1 MDELKRYALSSA
13 GRMFP
18 DSNGGWVFHES
29 ARAALDSLKAQ
40 LATEREAHARTLAAL
55 KLRGCDFHEF
65 KADGWTACAAEMPL
79 DQKGWC
85 RTCAAIAAAEV
96 TP

>member
-1 MDELKRYALSSA
+1 MSYCPKCKKTGGCTHTDRQFPYSLPAEMARLERAL
-13 GRMFP
+13 
-18 DSNGGWVFHES
+18 NV
-29 ARAALDSLKAQ
+29 
-40 LATEREAHARTLAAL
+40 EREAHARTLAAL

-85 RTCAAIAAAEV
+85 RTCAAIAAAKV